1 MPSPSA
7 GAVSGGVHLDR
18 YSSAKST
25 QCLVY
30 PIWRGAMAWIEHAAD
45 HLLVDSEG
53 SGEGDAS
60 QATLLKGDH
69 KRGLCCH
76 ARRHRDRVFAG
87 LGYARKWN
95 RLSIVDASGQGFV
108 ERVDRGGECF
118 GSVRTGGE
126 ACSGDAW
133 SLRGRKS

>member
-1 MPSPSA
+1 MP
-7 GAVSGGVHLDR
+7 GG
-18 YSSAKST
+18 T
-25 QCLVY
+25 
-30 PIWRGAMAWIEHAAD
+30 
-45 HLLVDSEG
+45 
-53 SGEGDAS
+53 
-60 QATLLKGDH
+60 
-69 KRGLCCH
+69 
-76 ARRHRDRVFAG
+76 
-87 LGYARKWN
+87 RKWN